1 LKTQTLEQISIGF
14 RQDEPTLEM
23 RIVKRRTAV
32 HERYFFH
39 SFARPKVNEA
49 EDETLERSL
58 SILALMKEVG
68 LVLAPEVVSWDITA
82 SGGGN
87 QRFSILQKRACFTE
101 LALDELLPHSRIFG
115 PISLTVKIAELRAA
129 GATPVIY
136 VPQGLQDS
144 PLSQI
149 SSTCAYGAY
158 HTQAVL
164 KQLQGVK
171 EQSDLHIVARL
182 ANMPVS
188 PDYELILRNPD
199 AAGNIVAEYHVS
211 AKHVQHVLQHVGF
224 NNMPFDHSV
233 GILSVFLNMFYPT
246 DNAHTGDDLGYY
258 RQREWRLIA
267 GDVNFNGR
275 PLGRSL
281 SADEVK
287 RLEKTDGRFWN
298 RELTIGEVTQRRS
311 ALAVIY
317 DPLPG
322 WDFLKSVDAIYAP
335 RHALDRI
342 RDIVGS
348 QPAAYEHPPAP

>member
-1 LKTQTLEQISIGF
+1 
-14 RQDEPTLEM
+14 M
-23 RIVKRRTAV
+23 R
-32 HERYFFH
+32 ERYFFH
-39 SFARPKVNEA
+39 SFARPKANQVEH
-49 EDETLERSL
+49 ETLERSL
-58 SILALMKEVG
+58 SILAFMKEVG

-87 QRFSILQKRACFTE
+87 QRFSILQRRACFNE
-101 LALDELLPHSRIFG
+101 LALEELPPHSRIFG
-115 PISLTVKIAELRAA
+115 PTSLAFKIAELRGA

-144 PLSQI
+144 PLSRI

-164 KQLQGVK
+164 KQLQGLK
-171 EQSDLHIVARL
+171 EQSDPQIAARL

-188 PDYELILRNPD
+188 PDYELILNNPD
-199 AAGNIVAEYHVS
+199 SAGNIVAEYRVP

-224 NNMPFDHSV
+224 NNIPFDHST

-267 GDVNFNGR
+267 GDLNFNGR

-281 SADEVK
+281 TPDEVE
-287 RLEKTDGRFWN
+287 RLERIDGRFWN

-311 ALAVIY
+311 ALAIVY

-322 WDFLKSVDAIYAP
+322 WNFLKSVEAIYAP

-342 RDIVGS
+342 RAIVGS
-348 QPAAYEHPPAP
+348 QPAAYEHPPEL